1 MKNKILFLDFDGVLF
16 DTVLESYLLA
26 RYAYFDIEPFE
37 EVNEEEYK
45 LFHSV
50 RYLITH
56 SWHYYYII
64 KLIEKGVSIKDFPQE
79 YRNAIEHRNE
89 NTDGD
94 FDKKFQ
100 AKRKDLIENHFEFW
114 NKLDK
119 PYPFFD
125 KIKPLAEKLN
135 IIIVSTKNEEA
146 ILRHCKDY
154 GFNIEKDNVIGKTK
168 LKQFGSKK
176 GFLEYYINTNKI
188 TKSIFVDDALKTI
201 KECSQISNLKALC
214 ANWGYIGDKNDGL
227 SEEEIFGIIKEM

>member
-1 MKNKILFLDFDGVLF
+1 MRTLFLDFDGVLF

-37 EVNEEEYK
+37 KFNEKEYE
-45 LFHSV
+45 LFHSI

-56 SWHYYYII
+56 SWHYYYIM
-64 KLIEKGVSIKDFPQE
+64 KLIGEGINVEDFSQE
-79 YRNAIEHRNE
+79 YRNAVSHRNE
-89 NTDGD
+89 KTDSE

-100 AKRKDLIENHFEFW
+100 AKRKDLIENHFDFW

-154 GFNIEKDNVIGKTK
+154 GLNIEEKNVIGKNK
-168 LKQFGSKK
+168 LKQYGSKK
-176 GFLEYYINTNKI
+176 EFLEYYIRENKI
-188 TKSIFVDDALKTI
+188 DKSIFIDDAISTI
-201 KECSQISNLKALC
+201 KNCSNIQNLNVYC
-214 ANWGYIGDKNDGL
+214 ANWGYVADKSDGL
-227 SEEEIFGIIKEM
+227 NEVEILKIIKEL

>member
-1 MKNKILFLDFDGVLF
+1 MNTIFLDFDGVLF

-37 EVNEEEYK
+37 KINEKEYE

-56 SWHYYYII
+56 SWHYYYIM
-64 KLIEKGVSIKDFPQE
+64 KLIGDGVNIEDFPQE
-79 YRNAIEHRNE
+79 YRNTVSRRNE
-89 NTDGD
+89 KTDSE

-100 AKRKDLIENHFEFW
+100 VKRKDLIENHFDFW

-154 GFNIEKDNVIGKTK
+154 GLNIEEKNVIGKTK
-168 LKQFGSKK
+168 LKQYGSKK
-176 GFLEYYINTNKI
+176 EFLEYYIRENKI
-188 TKSIFVDDALKTI
+188 DKSIFIDDAISTI
-201 KECSQISNLKALC
+201 KNCSNIQNLNVSC
-214 ANWGYIGDKNDGL
+214 ANWGYVADKSDGL
-227 SEEEIFGIIKEM
+227 NEVEILKIIKEL

>member
-1 MKNKILFLDFDGVLF
+1 MNTIFLDFDGVLF

-37 EVNEEEYK
+37 KINEKEYE

-56 SWHYYYII
+56 SWHYYYIM
-64 KLIEKGVSIKDFPQE
+64 KLIGDGVNIEDFSQE
-79 YRNAIEHRNE
+79 YGNTVSRRNE
-89 NTDGD
+89 KTDSE

-100 AKRKDLIENHFEFW
+100 VKRKDLIENHFDFW

-154 GFNIEKDNVIGKTK
+154 GLNIEEKNVIGKNK
-168 LKQFGSKK
+168 LKQYGSKK
-176 GFLEYYINTNKI
+176 EFLEYYIRENKI
-188 TKSIFVDDALKTI
+188 DKSIFIDDAISTI
-201 KECSQISNLKALC
+201 KNCSNIQNLNVYC
-214 ANWGYIGDKNDGL
+214 ANWGYVADKSDGL
-227 SEEEIFGIIKEM
+227 NEVEILKIIKEL

>member
-1 MKNKILFLDFDGVLF
+1 MNNTLFLDFDGVLF

-26 RYAYFDIEPFE
+26 RYAYFGIEPFE
-37 EVNEEEYK
+37 KINEKEYE

-56 SWHYYYII
+56 SWHYYYIM
-64 KLIEKGVSIKDFPQE
+64 KLIGEGINVENFSQE
-79 YRNAIEHRNE
+79 YRNAVSHRNE
-89 NTDGD
+89 KTDNE

-100 AKRKDLIENHFEFW
+100 VKRKDLIENHFDFW

-154 GFNIEKDNVIGKTK
+154 GLNIEKKNVVGKNK
-168 LKQFGSKK
+168 LKQYGSKK
-176 GFLEYYINTNKI
+176 EFLEYYIRENKI
-188 TKSIFVDDALKTI
+188 DKSIFIDDAISTI
-201 KECSQISNLKALC
+201 KNCSNIQNLNVYC
-214 ANWGYIGDKNDGL
+214 ANWGYVADKSDGL
-227 SEEEIFGIIKEM
+227 NEVEILKIIKEL

>member
-1 MKNKILFLDFDGVLF
+1 MNTIFLDFDGVLF

-37 EVNEEEYK
+37 KINEKEYE

-56 SWHYYYII
+56 SWHYYYIM
-64 KLIEKGVSIKDFPQE
+64 KLIGDGVNIEDFSQE
-79 YRNAIEHRNE
+79 YGNTVSRRNE
-89 NTDGD
+89 KTDSE

-100 AKRKDLIENHFEFW
+100 VKRKDLIENHFDFW

-125 KIKPLAEKLN
+125 QIKPLAEKLN

-154 GFNIEKDNVIGKTK
+154 GLNIEEKNVIGKNK
-168 LKQFGSKK
+168 LKQYGSKK
-176 GFLEYYINTNKI
+176 EFLEYYIRENKI
-188 TKSIFVDDALKTI
+188 DKSIFIDDAISTI
-201 KECSQISNLKALC
+201 KNCSNIQNLNVYC
-214 ANWGYIGDKNDGL
+214 ANWGYVADKSDGL
-227 SEEEIFGIIKEM
+227 NEVEILKIIKEL

>member
-1 MKNKILFLDFDGVLF
+1 MNTIFLDFDGVLF

-37 EVNEEEYK
+37 KINEKEYE

-56 SWHYYYII
+56 SWHYYYIM
-64 KLIEKGVSIKDFPQE
+64 KLIGDGVNIEDFSQE
-79 YRNAIEHRNE
+79 YGNTVSRRNE
-89 NTDGD
+89 KTDSE

-100 AKRKDLIENHFEFW
+100 VKRKDLIENHFDFW

-154 GFNIEKDNVIGKTK
+154 GLNIKEKNVIGKNK
-168 LKQFGSKK
+168 LKQYGSKK
-176 GFLEYYINTNKI
+176 EFLEYYIRENKI
-188 TKSIFVDDALKTI
+188 DKSIFIDDAISTI
-201 KECSQISNLKALC
+201 KNCSNIQNLNVYC
-214 ANWGYIGDKNDGL
+214 ANWGYVADKSDGL
-227 SEEEIFGIIKEM
+227 NEVEILKIIKEL

>member
-1 MKNKILFLDFDGVLF
+1 MNTIFLDFDGVLF

-37 EVNEEEYK
+37 KINEKEYE

-56 SWHYYYII
+56 SWHYYYIM
-64 KLIEKGVSIKDFPQE
+64 KLIGDGVNIEDFPQE
-79 YRNAIEHRNE
+79 YRNTVSRRNE
-89 NTDGD
+89 KIDSE

-100 AKRKDLIENHFEFW
+100 VKRKDLIENHFDFW

-154 GFNIEKDNVIGKTK
+154 GLNIEEKNVIGKTK
-168 LKQFGSKK
+168 LKQYGSKK
-176 GFLEYYINTNKI
+176 EFLEYYIRENKI
-188 TKSIFVDDALKTI
+188 DKSIFIDDAISTI
-201 KECSQISNLKALC
+201 KNCSNIQNLNVSC
-214 ANWGYIGDKNDGL
+214 ANWGYVADKSDGL
-227 SEEEIFGIIKEM
+227 NEVEILKIIKEL